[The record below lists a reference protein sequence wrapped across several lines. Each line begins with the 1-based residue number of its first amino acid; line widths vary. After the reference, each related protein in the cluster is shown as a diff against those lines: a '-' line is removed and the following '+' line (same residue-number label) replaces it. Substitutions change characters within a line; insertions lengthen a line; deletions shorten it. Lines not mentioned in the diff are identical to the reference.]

1 MAGKKISV
9 KFDVQEDLVKML
21 EYAAEEYKLG
31 ISLKPCDA
39 FSTLLPLMVTGMCF
53 SNKSVAFV
61 AHLMEV
67 GIRKSTNLKKINDMI
82 CLSC

>member
-21 EYAAEEYKLG
+21 EYAAEKYKLG

-39 FSTLLPLMVTGMCF
+39 CSNLLLLM
-53 SNKSVAFV
+53 A
-61 AHLMEV
+61 V
-67 GIRKSTNLKKINDMI
+67 GIRKNTKLKKVNDVI
-82 CLSC
+82 YLSSLKEVRLQL

>member
-39 FSTLLPLMVTGMCF
+39 CSNLLLLMVIGNCF
-53 SNKSVAFV
+53 
-61 AHLMEV
+61 
-67 GIRKSTNLKKINDMI
+67 
-82 CLSC
+82 